1 MLSSWLSSQLGIL
14 MVIVLA
20 TLHLF
25 AVKLS
30 AQELITCHQSDGCTG
45 TTSEGVTVQDCC
57 DNVNGGGR
65 NGIGLGSSYQQ
76 DGVGGCTPCPI
87 G

>member
-1 MLSSWLSSQLGIL
+1 MVVARVCLVVGYLGYIRF
-14 MVIVLA
+14 VYI
-20 TLHLF
+20 LF
-25 AVKLS
+25 AVKVS
-30 AQELITCHQSDGCTG
+30 AQELITCHQGDGCTG
-45 TTSEGVTVQDCC
+45 TMFEGVTVQDCC
-57 DNVNGGGR
+57 DNVNGGGQ